1 MKHGSTRIRKA
12 FFSVFHP
19 STQMSHFEQGISN
32 AEVSELRNST
42 FLIRDWKFLFLLC
55 RRANGT
61 GVNGE
66 HQKIA

>member
-32 AEVSELRNST
+32 TE
-42 FLIRDWKFLFLLC
+42 
-55 RRANGT
+55 NGRMDIPVRLET
-61 GVNGE
+61 
-66 HQKIA
+66 